1 MTYRA
6 PVPDIVFTMR
16 HVAGLDRA
24 VADGLYGDLS
34 ADLAQ
39 TILEEAG
46 RFAND
51 VIAPLNREGDQARR
65 DPEGRRRDHRAGLE
79 GRLPGLDGGR
89 LERAARSG
97 RLRRAGPAD
106 AAQLGLRRDVEL
118 RLHGLRHR
126 PGADHGRHRG
136 ADPRTAPTS

>member
-24 VADGLYGDLS
+24 AADGIYGDLS
-34 ADLAQ
+34 VDLAQ

-51 VIAPLNREGDQARR
+51 VIAPLNAEGDRHGATLK
-65 DPEGRRRDHRAGLE
+65 DGAVTTA
-79 GRLPGLDGGR
+79 PGWK
-89 LERAARSG
+89 
-97 RLRRAGPAD
+97 D
-106 AAQLGLRRDVEL
+106 AY
-118 RLHGLRHR
+118 R
-126 PGADHGRHRG
+126 PGRKPDGTRSQVRSITAGRACRRCSTRPASRCG
-136 ADPRTAPTS
+136 TPPPWPSASARC